1 MSEGSKDKHRS
12 PAKRIR
18 NMKRLLSFLLA
29 KLKKLTFPTKPDVQL
44 HEPIG
49 NSHGHVL
56 PHPLRESVTLNDFL
70 RMSRKAT
77 QDIEQR
83 RQEDRE
89 RDLIKIEN
97 LMRLQWPN
105 TGFPYPH
112 I

>member
-1 MSEGSKDKHRS
+1 
-12 PAKRIR
+12 
-18 NMKRLLSFLLA
+18 MKRLLTFLFS
-29 KLKKLTFPTKPDVQL
+29 KLNKQALLTINKPDVQL
-44 HEPIG
+44 NEPVVI
-49 NSHGHVL
+49 SHGHVL
-56 PHPLRESVTLNDFL
+56 PPPPSRESVTLNDFL

-97 LMRLQWPN
+97 LMRLQRPN
-105 TGFPYPH
+105 TDFPYPH